1 MAHATGARV
10 VPFYVTADRAWF
22 FNSWDRFMVPKPF
35 SRVRI
40 VFEPEI
46 VLEPTLGPDGFEQQ
60 RHDLEARFLPRL
72 YQFQT

>member
-1 MAHATGARV
+1 
-10 VPFYVTADRAWF
+10 
-22 FNSWDRFMVPKPF
+22 
-35 SRVRI
+35 VRI